1 MAQLRCC
8 TAPELLCSH
17 LYKSDAIDIE
27 RIDTSIREKHAKQL
41 VFFFCFCPPLA
52 FFHSMPGS
60 RQKEGISFHCLIYA
74 LRTYISFWYFS
85 LAKTHPAWNQNDDQ
99 HHGRQPPHVCVCAKW
114 HKLQQMGEAKRIK
127 DLKCVFS
134 PFHFKMA
141 LQKPLLLLLWV

>member
-8 TAPELLCSH
+8 TAPVLLWSH

-41 VFFFCFCPPLA
+41 VFFLVLLPSPWL
-52 FFHSMPGS
+52 FFTLCQVQDRRKVYHSTVWCTHYVHVSPFDIFPW
-60 RQKEGISFHCLIYA
+60 QKHTQHGIKMM
-74 LRTYISFWYFS
+74 ISITVVNH
-85 LAKTHPAWNQNDDQ
+85 LM
-99 HHGRQPPHVCVCAKW
+99 CVCAKW

-127 DLKCVFS
+127 DLNCVFS